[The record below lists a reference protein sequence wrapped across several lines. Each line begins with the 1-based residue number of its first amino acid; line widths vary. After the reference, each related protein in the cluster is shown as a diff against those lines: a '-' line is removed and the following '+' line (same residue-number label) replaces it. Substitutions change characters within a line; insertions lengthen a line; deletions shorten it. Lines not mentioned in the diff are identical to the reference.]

1 MDIMSEYSFI
11 IEIRMARPK
20 SEEKRLH
27 LLEAA
32 AQAVAERGVGAP
44 TALVAKLAGVAEG
57 TLFRY
62 FATKDVLLNEMYLH
76 ICEQSWDAMRHSF
89 DPALPLVERAQAM
102 WDAHIDWAL
111 AHPVWNRAAT
121 QLAVT
126 EILTD
131 ATRAAEMALFPDVG
145 MMELVHSSE
154 VMAGHSPQYAD
165 ALFISIAN
173 TTIDFALREPERIEA
188 YKASGFKAIRRMFFD

>member
-1 MDIMSEYSFI
+1 
-11 IEIRMARPK
+11 MARPK

-62 FATKDVLLNEMYLH
+62 FPTKEALLNEMYLY
-76 ICEQSWDAMRHSF
+76 ICEQGWESLRDSF
-89 DPALPLVERAQAM
+89 DPSQPLVERARVI
-102 WDAHIDWAL
+102 WNAHIDWAL
-111 AHPVWNRAAT
+111 AHPVWNRAST

-126 EILTD
+126 DILTEE
-131 ATRAAEMALFPDVG
+131 TRAAETAMFPDVG
-145 MMELVHSSE
+145 MLELVQSGE
-154 VMAGHSPQYAD
+154 ILAGHHPQYAD
-165 ALFISIAN
+165 ALFLAIAN
-173 TTIDFALREPERIEA
+173 ATIDFAMREPERVEA
-188 YKASGFKAIRRMFFD
+188 YKASGFMAIRRMFLD

>member
-1 MDIMSEYSFI
+1 
-11 IEIRMARPK
+11 MARPK

-27 LLEAA
+27 LLKAA

-62 FATKDVLLNEMYLH
+62 FPTKEVLLNEMYLY
-76 ICEQSWDAMRHSF
+76 ISELSLEGTRQAF
-89 DPALPLVERAQAM
+89 DPSLPLVERARAL

-111 AHPVWNRAAT
+111 EHPMLNRAAT

-126 EILTD
+126 DILTD
-131 ATRAAEMALFPDVG
+131 ATREAEMALFPDTE
-145 MMELVHSSE
+145 MMERAYSSD
-154 VMAGHSPQYAD
+154 VLAGHSQKYRD
-165 ALFISIAN
+165 ALFVSIAN
-173 TTIDFALREPERIEA
+173 TTIDFAMREPARVED
-188 YKASGFKAIRRMFFD
+188 YKASGFKAIRRLFFD